1 MKVHE
6 LLPYLHMTVA
16 FKWFDSEKYDWD
28 LKVVTSVNLGISD
41 TEILNKEIVRM
52 QPNPDRYLVDGDTGD
67 TQDASILAATLII
80 YIK

>member
-16 FKWFDSEKYDWD
+16 FKWFDNEKYDWD
-28 LKVVTSVNLGISD
+28 LKVITSVNLGISD
-41 TEILNKEIVRM
+41 TEILNKEIVRI
-52 QPNPDRYLVDGDTGD
+52 QPNPNIYLGDNAGIQSD
-67 TQDASILAATLII
+67 SILAAKVII